1 MLTTPS
7 APSASTANAPSAQS
21 PQAAGD
27 ADWWRGAVIYQIYPR
42 SFLDTDGNGIGD
54 LAGIT
59 AKIDY
64 VESLGVDAIWVSPFY
79 PSPMD
84 DFGYD
89 VSNFTDVDPIF
100 GTLED
105 FDRLIEAAH
114 LRGLRVIVDLVIS
127 HTSDRHPWFQQ
138 SRASRDNARADWYV
152 WADPKP
158 DGTPPN
164 NWLSIFGGS
173 AWAWESRRR
182 QYYLHNFLTSQP
194 DLNFHNARVQDAV
207 LDAARFWLERGV
219 DGFRLD
225 TVNFYFHDKHLR
237 DNPPLPPG
245 KPLTGVDP
253 SNPYAY
259 QDHIHDKT
267 QAENLAF
274 LERLRALTDSYPH
287 ATMVGE
293 IGSDRDPFATT
304 AAYTQAGKRLHMAY
318 GFDLLTTDSSA
329 SYIRRTVAAME
340 DGIGTGWPSWAV
352 SNHDVPR
359 VVTRW
364 GGTHPPEAFAPLIV
378 ALVTA
383 LRGTPCLYQ
392 GEELGLNE
400 AEVAYEHI
408 QDPYGKEFWPEFRG
422 RDGCRTPMPWDGS
435 DPLAGFSHV
444 DAWLPIPED
453 HRTRSVQAQE
463 ADPASPLHRT
473 RRFVAWRK
481 TQPELITGAI
491 ALLDTPE
498 PVLAFLRGDGATR
511 VLCAFNLSDTDQ
523 QIALPGPTP
532 VAPLD
537 TPDFTGRFEAGHLA
551 LGPFDAAFVRVTDT

>member
-1 MLTTPS
+1 MLPLSVTDRATGPRP
-7 APSASTANAPSAQS
+7 ATDP
-21 PQAAGD
+21 
-27 ADWWRGAVIYQIYPR
+27 DWWRSAVIYQIYPR
-42 SFLDTDGNGIGD
+42 SFYDTDGNGIGD

-59 AKIDY
+59 AKLDH
-64 VESLGVDAIWVSPFY
+64 VESLGVDAIWISPFY

-105 FDRLIEAAH
+105 FDRLIAAAH
-114 LRGLRVIVDLVIS
+114 DRGLKVIIDLVIS

-138 SRASRDNARADWYV
+138 SRASRDNARADWFV
-152 WADPKP
+152 WADPRA

-173 AWAWESRRR
+173 AWAWDSRRR
-182 QYYLHNFLTSQP
+182 QYYLHNFLASQP
-194 DLNFHNARVQDAV
+194 DLNFHNVEVQDAV

-225 TVNFYFHDKHLR
+225 TVNFYFHDPKLR

-245 KPLTGVDP
+245 KPISGVER
-253 SNPYAY
+253 SNPYSY

-267 QAENLAF
+267 QPENLAF

-293 IGSDRDPFATT
+293 IGSDHDPFGTT

-329 SYIRRTVAAME
+329 AHIRRTVRAME
-340 DGIGTGWPSWAV
+340 TGIGSGWPSWAV

-359 VVTRW
+359 VATRW
-364 GGTHPPEAFAPLIV
+364 GGMHPPEAFAPLIV
-378 ALVTA
+378 ALVTS

-392 GEELGLNE
+392 GEELGLQE
-400 AEVAYEHI
+400 AEVAFEHL

-422 RDGCRTPMPWDGS
+422 RDGCRTPMPWD
-435 DPLAGFSHV
+435 DEAPYTGFSQV
-444 DAWLPIPED
+444 SAWLPIPDD
-453 HRTRSVQAQE
+453 HRARSVKRQE

-473 RRFVAWRK
+473 RRFLAWRRK
-481 TQPELITGAI
+481 QPELLAGDIT
-491 ALLDTPE
+491 LLDTDE
-498 PVLAFLRGDGATR
+498 PVLAFLRVLDGR
-511 VLCAFNLSDTDQ
+511 ELLCAFNLGNTETRVRLDG
-523 QIALPGPTP
+523 IAR
-532 VAPLD
+532 AD
-537 TPDFTGRFEAGHLA
+537 ARDAPDFSGDIEIDGEAALLRLA
-551 LGPFDAAFVRVTDT
+551 PFDALYAQVSRSAD

>member
-1 MLTTPS
+1 MLPVSVTDPVTDPR
-7 APSASTANAPSAQS
+7 TATDP
-21 PQAAGD
+21 
-27 ADWWRGAVIYQIYPR
+27 DWWRGAVIYQIYPR
-42 SFLDTDGNGIGD
+42 SFYDTDGNGIGD

-59 AKIDY
+59 AKLDH
-64 VESLGVDAIWVSPFY
+64 VESLGVDAIWISPFY

-89 VSNFTDVDPIF
+89 VSDFTDVDPIF

-105 FDRLIEAAH
+105 FDRLIAAAH
-114 LRGLRVIVDLVIS
+114 DRGLKVIIDLVIS

-152 WADPKP
+152 WADPKA

-173 AWAWESRRR
+173 AWAWDARRR
-182 QYYLHNFLTSQP
+182 QYYLHNFLASQP
-194 DLNFHNARVQDAV
+194 DLNFHNAQVQDAV

-225 TVNFYFHDKHLR
+225 TVNFYFHDKALR

-245 KPLTGVDP
+245 KPISGVER
-253 SNPYAY
+253 SNPYSY
-259 QDHIHDKT
+259 QDHIYDKT
-267 QAENLAF
+267 QPENLAF

-293 IGSDRDPFATT
+293 IGSDHDPFGTT

-318 GFDLLTTDSSA
+318 GFDLLTSDSSA
-329 SYIRRTVAAME
+329 AHIRRTVRAME
-340 DGIGTGWPSWAV
+340 AGIGSGWPSWAV

-359 VVTRW
+359 VATRW

-378 ALVTA
+378 ALVTS

-392 GEELGLNE
+392 GEELGLQE
-400 AEVAYEHI
+400 AEVAFEHI

-422 RDGCRTPMPWDGS
+422 RDGCRTPMPWD
-435 DPLAGFSHV
+435 DDAPHTGFSQAA
-444 DAWLPIPED
+444 AWLPIPEE
-453 HRTRSVQAQE
+453 HRARSVCRQE
-463 ADPASPLHRT
+463 ADPASPLNRT
-473 RRFVAWRK
+473 RRFLAWRRI
-481 TQPELITGAI
+481 QPALLAGDIH
-491 ALLDTPE
+491 LLDTDE
-498 PVLAFLRGDGATR
+498 PVLAFLRIEASR
-511 VLCAFNLSDTDQ
+511 EVLCAFNLGNTEAQ
-523 QIALPGPTP
+523 VRLEGIIA
-532 VAPLD
+532 ADALD
-537 TPDFTGRFEAGHLA
+537 APDFSGEIAVEDQAAVLRLAPFEALYA
-551 LGPFDAAFVRVTDT
+551 QVSRCAD

>member
-1 MLTTPS
+1 MLPLSVTDPAT
-7 APSASTANAPSAQS
+7 APRPATDP
-21 PQAAGD
+21 
-27 ADWWRGAVIYQIYPR
+27 DWWRSAVIYQIYPR
-42 SFLDTDGNGIGD
+42 SFYDTDGNGIGD

-59 AKIDY
+59 AKLDH
-64 VESLGVDAIWVSPFY
+64 VESLGVDAIWISPFY

-105 FDRLIEAAH
+105 FDRLIAAAH
-114 LRGLRVIVDLVIS
+114 DRGLKVIIDLVIS

-138 SRASRDNARADWYV
+138 SRASRDNARADWFV
-152 WADPKP
+152 WADPRA

-173 AWAWESRRR
+173 AWAWDSRRR
-182 QYYLHNFLTSQP
+182 QYYLHNFLASQP
-194 DLNFHNARVQDAV
+194 DLNFHNVEVQDAV

-225 TVNFYFHDKHLR
+225 TVNFYFHDPKLR

-245 KPLTGVDP
+245 KPISGVER
-253 SNPYAY
+253 SNPYSY

-267 QAENLAF
+267 QPENLAF

-293 IGSDRDPFATT
+293 IGSDHDPFGTT
-304 AAYTQAGKRLHMAY
+304 AAYTQADKRLHMAY

-329 SYIRRTVAAME
+329 AHIRRTVRAME
-340 DGIGTGWPSWAV
+340 AGIGSGWPSWAV

-359 VVTRW
+359 VATRW
-364 GGTHPPEAFAPLIV
+364 GGMHPPEAFAPLIV
-378 ALVTA
+378 ALVTS

-392 GEELGLNE
+392 GEELGLKE
-400 AEVAYEHI
+400 AEVAFEHL

-422 RDGCRTPMPWDGS
+422 RDGCRTPMPWD
-435 DPLAGFSHV
+435 DEAPHTGFSQV
-444 DAWLPIPED
+444 SAWLPIPDD
-453 HRTRSVQAQE
+453 HRARSVKRQE

-473 RRFVAWRK
+473 RRFLAWRRK
-481 TQPELITGAI
+481 QPELLAGDIT
-491 ALLDTPE
+491 LLDTDE
-498 PVLAFLRGDGATR
+498 PVLAFLRVLDGR
-511 VLCAFNLSDTDQ
+511 ELLCAFNLGDTE
-523 QIALPGPTP
+523 AC
-532 VAPLD
+532 VRLD
-537 TPDFTGRFEAGHLA
+537 GITQAHARNAPDFSGEIEIDGEAALLRLA
-551 LGPFDAAFVRVTDT
+551 PFDALYAQVCRSAD